1 MGVINDFLATYKNR
15 SEATRRTYTYAIRRY
30 FEFIYDDT
38 FLDKRRIVF
47 DQLEARAE
55 QYFEEQRDYGKDFLR
70 YVDSIL
76 VQPPKTVST
85 YLAALRKFFTKSK
98 HPLTESIWE
107 QVKDRRPKGRRARTR
122 DRVPSNKEFRLM
134 LDHMPL
140 QGKALYLLMASS
152 GIRLGEALSL
162 EFHDIEFDT
171 MNYFDIRNTK
181 SGERRDGFCSDEAK
195 EYVQKWMEY
204 RHDWLNTAI
213 ARSTNVNAPRDTE
226 DQRVFP
232 FTPNTA
238 RTIWNNSCEK
248 VGNGKKDRE
257 TGRRMMHPHVLR
269 KFCRTRLGAVISR
282 DIVEAILG
290 HEEYLDQAYRRHTT
304 PQLWE
309 EYQKGMHTL
318 LIYGSAT
325 EDLSKIRT
333 MEEIISRLSIENA
346 SLSKRFMRLE
356 QENADMKQIQAQVA
370 ELHQQL
376 HEIQQAR
383 SDTDEIMNQVFQNP
397 DFRRVLRKTLR
408 ELES

>member
-1 MGVINDFLATYKNR
+1 MGLLKDFLATYKNR
-15 SEATRRTYTYAIRRY
+15 SEATRRTYTYAIRKY
-30 FEFIYDDT
+30 FAFIYGDT
-38 FLDKRRIVF
+38 FLAKRRIVF

-76 VQPPKTVST
+76 AQPPKTVST
-85 YLAALRKFFTKSK
+85 YLAALRKFFAKSK

-122 DRVPSNKEFRLM
+122 DRVPTNKEFRLM

-162 EFHDIEFDT
+162 EFHDIEFDD
-171 MNYFDIRNTK
+171 MNYLDIRNTK
-181 SGERRDGFCSDEAK
+181 SGERRDAFCSDEAK
-195 EYVQKWMEY
+195 EYLQKWIEY
-204 RHDWLNTAI
+204 RYNWLSKAI
-213 ARSTNVNAPRDTE
+213 ARSTNVNKPRKVE

-238 RTIWNNSCEK
+238 RTIWNNACEK

-290 HEEYLDQAYRRHTT
+290 HEGYLDQAYRRYTT

-333 MEEIISRLSIENA
+333 MEAIVSRLSVENT
-346 SLSKRFMRLE
+346 SLTKRFMQLE
-356 QENADMKQIQAQVA
+356 QENISLKHLQGRVA
-370 ELHQQL
+370 ELESWRDAVEKLL
-376 HEIQQAR
+376 HDHSMPTNKR
-383 SDTDEIMNQVFQNP
+383 
-397 DFRRVLRKTLR
+397 
-408 ELES
+408 